1 MSGSDKRKLAELSIV
16 FGIPAIMVGKNKTSN
31 TSLMKTLQKKLQKL
45 VIPELVPVSE
55 RISKAEIQ
63 EVDEQIVTWFKD
75 CGWWERPRSAAVL
88 ISFCLDMIENSP
100 ITYNPM
106 IMKTLKRMAE
116 HLENSKKLKYSDIVY
131 GTEIAQKWQ
140 EIYHKENTWQ
150 DQKD

>member
-1 MSGSDKRKLAELSIV
+1 MSEPDKRKLAELSIV

-100 ITYNPM
+100 FHYNPA

-116 HLENSKKLKYSDIVY
+116 HLENSKKLKYSDIDY
-131 GTEIAQKWQ
+131 GTQIAQKWQ
-140 EIYHKENTWQ
+140 EIYQ
-150 DQKD
+150 

>member
-1 MSGSDKRKLAELSIV
+1 MPGSDKRKLAELSIV

-55 RISKAEIQ
+55 RISKVEIQ

-75 CGWWERPRSAAVL
+75 CGWWEKPRNAAVL

-116 HLENSKKLKYSDIVY
+116 HLENSKKLKYSDINY
-131 GTEIAQKWQ
+131 GTEIAQKWH
-140 EIYHKENTWQ
+140 EIYHKEETWQ
-150 DQKD
+150 NQKD

>member
-75 CGWWERPRSAAVL
+75 CGWWERPRSAADL

-140 EIYHKENTWQ
+140 EIYHKEEIWQ

>member
-116 HLENSKKLKYSDIVY
+116 HLENSKKLKYSDINY
-131 GTEIAQKWQ
+131 GTQIAQKWQ
-140 EIYHKENTWQ
+140 EIYHKEDTWQ
-150 DQKD
+150 GQKD

>member
-116 HLENSKKLKYSDIVY
+116 HLENSKKLKYSDINY
-131 GTEIAQKWQ
+131 GTKIAQKWQ
-140 EIYHKENTWQ
+140 EIYQ
-150 DQKD
+150 

>member
-140 EIYHKENTWQ
+140 EIYHKEDTWQ
-150 DQKD
+150 NQKD

>member
-116 HLENSKKLKYSDIVY
+116 HLENSKKLKYSDINY

-140 EIYHKENTWQ
+140 EIYRRRL
-150 DQKD
+150 

>member
-116 HLENSKKLKYSDIVY
+116 HLENSKKLKYSDIDY
-131 GTEIAQKWQ
+131 GTKIAQKWQ
-140 EIYHKENTWQ
+140 EIYQ
-150 DQKD
+150 

>member
-55 RISKAEIQ
+55 RISKAEIR

-116 HLENSKKLKYSDIVY
+116 HLENSKKLKYSDINY
-131 GTEIAQKWQ
+131 GTKIAQKWQ
-140 EIYHKENTWQ
+140 EIYQ
-150 DQKD
+150 

>member
-116 HLENSKKLKYSDIVY
+116 HLENSKKLKYSDINY

-140 EIYHKENTWQ
+140 EIYQ
-150 DQKD
+150 